1 MTPDSVDSLV
11 DSLERIL
18 EREHATLLKGN
29 ISEMTELT
37 MRKEQLL
44 EKLNKSRLESKNLLV
59 PLQNKIQRNQDL
71 LESALEGIRSVAD
84 RIAEM
89 REIRGKINTYDQSG
103 ARLSISVALES
114 KIEKRA

>member
-1 MTPDSVDSLV
+1 MTPDNTDLLV

-18 EREHATLLKGN
+18 EREHAALLNGN
-29 ISEMTELT
+29 ISEIADLAAD
-37 MRKEQLL
+37 KENVLAN
-44 EKLNKSRLESKNLLV
+44 LNKAELQIRNLLV
-59 PLQNKIQRNQDL
+59 PLQSKIQRNQAL

-89 REIRGKINTYDQSG
+89 REIRNKINTYDRSG
-103 ARLSISVALES
+103 AKQSISVTRAS

>member
-1 MTPDSVDSLV
+1 MIPENMDSLV

-18 EREHATLLKGN
+18 EREHASLLKGN
-29 ISEMTELT
+29 IGEMTALT
-37 MRKEQLL
+37 MRKEQIL
-44 EKLNKSRLESKNLLV
+44 EKLNKAQLKSRNLHV
-59 PLQNKIQRNQDL
+59 PLQNKIQRNQAL

-103 ARLSISVALES
+103 ARQSISVALES